1 MPPTPR
7 LRKRK
12 SAAEIQE
19 REAKEAERQFARARA
34 KSRASLENATE
45 PMRDMVIKATSS
57 RVVSPPPPRGTKRK
71 EREERAV
78 PARFSPPPIDT
89 GASDDTLDSFA
100 QAIGAGPLVGRLMWR
115 GLEDAAAL
123 WSGVEEYILFA
134 RQRGDQAPFF
144 PAKRVTKYIAYKA
157 LKEYKMS
164 GIVVPRQLKH
174 DMRAI
179 EHFHSALGLKW
190 DETQQQAANLV
201 IGGALK
207 SWGEAV
213 EAHIDG
219 ERGDELG
226 GML

>member
-12 SAAEIQE
+12 SAVEIQE
-19 REAKEAERQFARARA
+19 REVKEAERQFARGRA

-45 PMRDMVIKATSS
+45 PMRDMVVKATSS
-57 RVVSPPPPRGTKRK
+57 RAVSPPPPRGTKRK
-71 EREERAV
+71 EREELAV

-89 GASDDTLDSFA
+89 EASDDVLDSFA
-100 QAIGAGPLVGRLMWR
+100 QAIGAGPLVGRLIWR
-115 GLEDAAAL
+115 GLEDAAGL
-123 WSGVEEYILFA
+123 WASVEEYILFA

-157 LKEYKMS
+157 LKEYKTS
-164 GIVVPRQLKH
+164 GTVSARQLKH
-174 DMRAI
+174 EMRAI
-179 EHFHSALGLKW
+179 ERIHSALGLKW
-190 DETQQQAANLV
+190 DQTQERVTELV
-201 IGGALK
+201 ISGALK

-213 EAHIDG
+213 EAHNDH
-219 ERGDELG
+219 ESGDDFG